1 MSGSEMESQRWR
13 RLEALFVA
21 ATELEPG
28 ERGPW
33 LEAQCGDDTN
43 LLNDVQV
50 LLEADKRASDGHFI
64 VDAIELAAHQFARDR
79 ERSEERRAKSE
90 DANTSHRRGR
100 ETI

>member
-1 MSGSEMESQRWR
+1 MSGSKLESQRWR
-13 RLEALFVA
+13 RLEALFAA

-43 LLNDVQV
+43 LLHDVQV

-64 VDAIELAAHQFARDR
+64 ADTIELAIHQFARDSPER
-79 ERSEERRAKSE
+79 PLRRRSEERGSGGE
-90 DANTSHRRGR
+90 S
-100 ETI
+100 